1 IKEFF
6 GPVGK
11 WYEYNSSAGAYANGS
26 LTHFVLD
33 RLLDAYGTS
42 VYTHEMVHN
51 SDSAIYF
58 EGNGRREGLGA
69 ELYALGLLQSVDSVN
84 SHILALNTLY
94 KAEKD
99 DLNRLHTYNPVE
111 RFDSDEALQ
120 SYMHGSYDV
129 MYTLDAMEAKAIL
142 AQNNDVKKKWFR
154 KIENYY
160 VRDTRHNKDT
170 HAGNKVRPLTDEEV
184 ANLTSLN
191 SLIDN
196 DIINRRSY
204 DDN

>member
-1 IKEFF
+1 DKNIGSIKELF

-11 WYEYNSSAGAYANGS
+11 CNEYNSSAGAYANGS

-84 SHILALNTLY
+84 SHI
-94 KAEKD
+94 
-99 DLNRLHTYNPVE
+99 
-111 RFDSDEALQ
+111 
-120 SYMHGSYDV
+120 
-129 MYTLDAMEAKAIL
+129 
-142 AQNNDVKKKWFR
+142 
-154 KIENYY
+154 
-160 VRDTRHNKDT
+160 
-170 HAGNKVRPLTDEEV
+170 
-184 ANLTSLN
+184 
-191 SLIDN
+191 
-196 DIINRRSY
+196 
-204 DDN
+204 

>member
-1 IKEFF
+1 
-6 GPVGK
+6 
-11 WYEYNSSAGAYANGS
+11 AGAYANGS
-26 LTHFVLD
+26 LTHCVLD

-99 DLNRLHTYNPVE
+99 DLNRLHTYN
-111 RFDSDEALQ
+111 
-120 SYMHGSYDV
+120 
-129 MYTLDAMEAKAIL
+129 
-142 AQNNDVKKKWFR
+142 
-154 KIENYY
+154 
-160 VRDTRHNKDT
+160 
-170 HAGNKVRPLTDEEV
+170 
-184 ANLTSLN
+184 
-191 SLIDN
+191 
-196 DIINRRSY
+196 
-204 DDN
+204 